1 MHLGRY
7 IQTGQTE
14 AQIRITEGSQSAHTT
29 AMSHSLETRKQRTNG
44 RELSKRE
51 QGTSQIFGKNA
62 TNLEF

>member
-29 AMSHSLETRKQRTNG
+29 AMSQ
-44 RELSKRE
+44 
-51 QGTSQIFGKNA
+51 FGDKKTKNQW
-62 TNLEF
+62 